1 MSYFV
6 HISFDIK
13 NAKDSLHGTYV
24 YKLIGKAL
32 EKIDYSKVVKGK
44 RKKTETKL
52 TANTFIAEFEKAGT
66 HQTDITKFF
75 TKELRKIFKAHQ
87 VEGKY
92 FISTGTQWAWKI
104 GKINK
109 KK

>member
-13 NAKDSLHGTYV
+13 NAKASPHGTYA

-32 EKIDYSKVVKGK
+32 EKIDYAKVVKGK
-44 RKKTETKL
+44 RKKTATKL
-52 TANTFIAEFEKAGT
+52 TANTFIAEFEKTNA
-66 HQTDITKFF
+66 HQTDITKFV
-75 TKELRKIFKAHQ
+75 TKELRKIFKTYQ

-104 GKINK
+104 GKFSK